1 MMKAV
6 RLVKVGAPLELQQ
19 IPTPEV
25 GDYDVRVRVAAA
37 GICHSDVHY
46 RAGISSTRRPPV
58 TLGHEVAGTVADVGP
73 RVTGIQRGDRV
84 CLHYLVTCGKCQY
97 CKAGHE
103 QFCVSGQ
110 MLGKHRDGGY
120 AEYICVPAD
129 CVLPLPENI
138 SFAHGAVMM
147 CSSATALHA
156 LRKGRLV
163 AGQSVAVFGAGGL
176 GISAVQLA
184 GLLGALD
191 VFAVD
196 INRSKLE
203 IAAQYG
209 AVPIDASQSDPVDQ
223 IRRATGGKGVDVTL
237 ELIALPLTMEQSVRS
252 LAVLGRAVWVGIT
265 SRPVLV
271 DSYHDVLGREAEIIG
286 SDDHLLSELKLLIEY
301 ARRGQLDL
309 SRVVTRSVALE
320 ADAINGVMD
329 GLERFEGDVRTVI
342 TP

>member
-1 MMKAV
+1 MKAV

-25 GDYDVRVRVAAA
+25 GDYDVLVRVAAA

-84 CLHYLVTCGKCQY
+84 CLHYLVTGGKCQY

-223 IRRATGGKGVDVTL
+223 IRRATAGKGVDVTL
-237 ELIALPLTMEQSVRS
+237 ELIGLPLTMEQSVRS
-252 LAVLGRAVWVGIT
+252 LAVLGRAVWVGIA